1 MDKSHGIIRF
11 FEILPGAFAWATMLL
26 LLIFSIFYPKA
37 LAVFMIFYIVFWLC
51 RVFFMSYRIVLGYI
65 LHRREMAADWVKL
78 LEKLPPENQWRR
90 IYHLVIVPT
99 YKEDIEIIR
108 GSIKS
113 VFDSDYPKD
122 RIIYVLGFE
131 ERDKERAEKYALIL
145 QKENRGKFLDFIITM
160 HPDNLPDEIKGKGPN
175 ITYAAKEV
183 LPIIDKM
190 KLPRENVLVTNMDT
204 DNIMDRKYLACLTYK
219 YLTTPD
225 PMHKS
230 FQPLPMYFNNIWDVP
245 MPMRLIA
252 MGSSF
257 WQMIVA
263 SRPSRL
269 RNFSAHTQSL
279 EALSVTD
286 FWSKTTIVE
295 DGHQFWRSYFVF
307 HGNHQVVPIFV
318 PIYQDAILGATIF
331 ATIKEQYLQK
341 KRWSW
346 GVSDIPYVFYHAIRD
361 KQIHWFDRLANAL
374 ILFEAH
380 FSWSTGSLILA
391 LFSWIPLV
399 VSPGFRDT
407 VVAFNFRHIYTYIVT
422 VAYIGMI
429 VTLVIS
435 TLLILPRRKS
445 RATFLRIAFDWILT
459 PFVLPITNIIF
470 SSLPAFDSQTRLML
484 GIKPKVFRVTIK
496 VRKSAA

>member
-1 MDKSHGIIRF
+1 MDKTHGLERF
-11 FEILPGAFAWATMLL
+11 FEILPGAVAWTAMLL
-26 LLIFSIFYPKA
+26 LLALSIFAPTA
-37 LAVFMIFYIVFWLC
+37 LAILMIFYVVFWLL
-51 RVFFMSYRIVLGYI
+51 RIFFMSYRLILGYI
-65 LHRREMAADWVKL
+65 YHRREMALDWLEL
-78 LEKLPPENQWRR
+78 LKKLPPEDEWRK
-90 IYHLVIVPT
+90 IYHVVLVPT

-108 GSIKS
+108 TSIDS
-113 VFDSDYPKD
+113 VYNSSYSKD
-122 RIIYVLGFE
+122 RIIYILGFE
-131 ERDKERAEKYALIL
+131 ERDRERAKEYEKIL
-145 QKENRGKFLDFIITM
+145 KAENKGKFLNFITTM

-175 ITYAAKEV
+175 ITYAMKTA
-183 LPIIDKM
+183 LPIIDELG
-190 KLPRENVLVTNMDT
+190 LPHENVLVTNMDT
-204 DNIMDRKYLACLTYK
+204 DNIMDKKYLSCLTYK

-263 SRPSRL
+263 SRTSRL

-279 EALSVTD
+279 DALVATD

-318 PIYQDAILGATIF
+318 PIYQDAILGETIF
-331 ATIKEQYLQK
+331 LTIKEQYLQK

-346 GVSDIPYVFYHAIRD
+346 GVSDIPYVFFHGLKD
-361 KQIHWFDRLANAL
+361 KQIYWFDRLANAL

-391 LFSWIPLV
+391 LFSWVPLV
-399 VSPGFRDT
+399 FNSEFRDT
-407 VVAFNFRHIYTYIVT
+407 VMAFNFKQIYTTIVMI
-422 VAYIGMI
+422 AYIGMI

-445 RATFLRIAFDWILT
+445 RASNWRIIFDWILT
-459 PFVLPITNIIF
+459 PFVLPITNILF
-470 SSLPAFDSQTRLML
+470 SSIPAFDSQTRLML

-496 VRKSAA
+496 VRKS

>member
-1 MDKSHGIIRF
+1 MDRAHGVERF
-11 FEILPGAFAWATMLL
+11 FEILPGACAWGAMIVLFLL
-26 LLIFSIFYPKA
+26 AIFLPKV
-37 LAVFMIFYIVFWLC
+37 LAILMIFYVVFWLL
-51 RVFFMSYRIVLGYI
+51 RVFFMSYRLILGYI
-65 LHRREMAADWVKL
+65 LHLREMKVDWIGL
-78 LEKLPPENQWRR
+78 LQKLPPENGWQK
-90 IYHLVIVPT
+90 IYHIVLVPT

-108 GSIKS
+108 SSIKS
-113 VFDSDYPKD
+113 VFDSDYPKN
-122 RIIYVLGFE
+122 RIIYILGFE
-131 ERDKERAEKYALIL
+131 ERDKERAEEYSKIL
-145 QKENRGKFLDFIITM
+145 QTENQGKFVDFITTM
-160 HPDNLPDEIKGKGPN
+160 HPDNLPGEIKGKGPN
-175 ITYAAKEV
+175 ITYAMETA
-183 LPIIDKM
+183 LPIIN
-190 KLPRENVLVTNMDT
+190 KLGLSHGNVLVTNMDT
-204 DNIMDRKYLACLTYK
+204 DNIMDRKYLSCLTYK

-257 WQMIVA
+257 WQMMVA

-279 EALSVTD
+279 EALIATD

-307 HGNHQVVPIFV
+307 HGNHEVVPVFV
-318 PIYQDAILGATIF
+318 PIYQDAILGVTIF

-346 GVSDIPYVFYHAIRD
+346 GVSDIPYVFYHAIKD
-361 KQIHWFDRLANAL
+361 KQIYWFDRLANSL

-391 LFSWIPLV
+391 LFSWVPLV
-399 VSPGFRDT
+399 ISPGFQNT
-407 VVAFNFRHIYTYIVT
+407 VLAFNFRQIYGWIISI
-422 VAYIGMI
+422 AYIGMI
-429 VTLVIS
+429 TTLVIS
-435 TLLILPRRKS
+435 TLLVLPRRKS
-445 RATFLRIAFDWILT
+445 RATNWRIFFDWILT
-459 PFVLPITNIIF
+459 PIVLPITNILF
-470 SSLPAFDSQTRLML
+470 SSLPAFDSQTRLLL

-496 VRKSAA
+496 HRKTAL